1 MSQRLFGTSICFSH
15 NESHDLRDSHV
26 CVTQPVLHPHLSSG
40 LKRVPITTKKPKRP
54 SLERYRQRATA
65 TGTPPPVADHK
76 ATKICNDLEVLS
88 PRIFEGLGLSQIQG
102 NQTTFLLLS
111 SNPLPLPLF
120 FYSSNYLATVT
131 AKAASVISPPTC
143 SSYSRIYPSSVCL
156 TFFVLFERLYW
167 QNPLHARRLTILCSR
182 LRLRPQPRFR
192 LEHLPTV
199 RLVLP
204 SPVVDSFLLR
214 RSPRPVSIPTLLH
227 CLASLTVISSSFWPR
242 PFGFPAWK
250 RDTFLQLET
259 HNRSTWDEERLRSRR
274 SKMTEIALCK

>member
-120 FYSSNYLATVT
+120 FLFFKLPFHGHRESRFRHLTPNLLLLLSDLPIERLLDVFRPLRATLLAESTPRTPFNYSLFSLTITTTTALSTRAPPNRPTCLTVTCRRLLSFATISATRFNSHSTPLLGVSDGYFVVLLAATVWLPRVET
-131 AKAASVISPPTC
+131 RHISPT
-143 SSYSRIYPSSVCL
+143 
-156 TFFVLFERLYW
+156 
-167 QNPLHARRLTILCSR
+167 
-182 LRLRPQPRFR
+182 
-192 LEHLPTV
+192 
-199 RLVLP
+199 
-204 SPVVDSFLLR
+204 
-214 RSPRPVSIPTLLH
+214 
-227 CLASLTVISSSFWPR
+227 
-242 PFGFPAWK
+242 
-250 RDTFLQLET
+250 
-259 HNRSTWDEERLRSRR
+259 
-274 SKMTEIALCK
+274 